1 MKTKNLNIKQGQKI
15 SFLVTDYR
23 MEPAISKMVTK
34 KVQHISYDC
43 GKNII
48 GYLVNQTGSGSGFET
63 ITPQQVISVK

>member
-1 MKTKNLNIKQGQKI
+1 MNAILNIEQGQKI